1 MLDIVGAELALG
13 TPTLIAS
20 KVANKFFLIID
31 SVFPSELITCA
42 FFSGYKRTRSFLSVV
57 NTFLS
62 IAANDNKES
71 NYLSGDL
78 GLNFANVITC
88 HANQH

>member
-42 FFSGYKRTRSFLSVV
+42 FFS
-57 NTFLS
+57 
-62 IAANDNKES
+62 A
-71 NYLSGDL
+71 SGL
-78 GLNFANVITC
+78 VIKAQGVC
-88 HANQH
+88 